1 MMAKVKD
8 NILLKGLSGTIGQ
21 TLTLRQI
28 GGETFVSKYQKAPTV
43 AATEKKLAARAKFG
57 RATAYARKAVK
68 DPELK
73 AMYQVKV
80 NGGQRAFN
88 IAMMDALRAPVI
100 ENIKADSYQ
109 GRPGDQ
115 IFIRATDDFKVANVE
130 VSVYNPEGELLEQG
144 NADMQQNEVMQWVY
158 VVRQDNPEF
167 SGSKIT
173 AVATDLPGNS
183 SSLRIIVL

>member
-8 NILLKGLSGTIGQ
+8 NILLKGLSGTIGKS
-21 TLTLRQI
+21 LTLRQI

-43 AATEKKLAARAKFG
+43 AATEKKLTARAKFG

-68 DPELK
+68 DPEVK
-73 AMYQVKV
+73 AIYQVKV
-80 NGGQRAFN
+80 KGGQRAFN
-88 IAMMDALRAPVI
+88 IAMIDALRAPVI
-100 ENIKADSYQ
+100 ENIKADNYH

-115 IFIRATDDFKVANVE
+115 IFIRATDDFKVANVV
-130 VSVYNPEGELLEQG
+130 VSVYNPAGELLERG
-144 NADMQQNEVMQWVY
+144 NAVIQEIEEMQWTY
-158 VVRQDNPEF
+158 ISKQDNPEF

-183 SSLRIIVL
+183 SSLSINVL

>member
-1 MMAKVKD
+1 MAKVKD
-8 NILLKGLSGTIGQ
+8 NILLKGLSGTIGKS
-21 TLTLRQI
+21 LTLRQI
-28 GGETFVSKYQKAPTV
+28 GGKTFVSKYQKAPTV

-57 RATAYARKAVK
+57 KATAYARKAVK

-80 NGGQRAFN
+80 TGGQRAFN

-100 ENIKADSYQ
+100 ENIIADNYHGQS
-109 GRPGDQ
+109 GDE
-115 IFIRATDDFKVANVE
+115 IFIRATDDFKVTDV
-130 VSVYNPEGELLEQG
+130 VLSVYRPAGELLEQG
-144 NADMQQNEVMQWVY
+144 NAVMQPNEEMQWVY
-158 VVRQDNPEF
+158 VVKQDNPEF

-183 SSLRIIVL
+183 SLLSIMVL